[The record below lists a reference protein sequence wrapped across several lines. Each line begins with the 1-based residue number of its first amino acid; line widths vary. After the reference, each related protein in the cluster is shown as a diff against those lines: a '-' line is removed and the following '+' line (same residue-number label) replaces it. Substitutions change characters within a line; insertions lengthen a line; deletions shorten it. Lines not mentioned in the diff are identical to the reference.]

1 MHASVLTPLLCP
13 CHHPRRAQ
21 PQRNAKFKH
30 HGKEDFVLNVPEFT
44 CMPGELVAVCGR
56 VGAGKSSLIQAIL
69 GNMVPVQGAAT
80 VGGKVSYVP
89 QNPWCQN
96 LSLRDNIT
104 FGLPFDEERYSRVS
118 AGARAHWLVA
128 GWHAVVCC
136 MGLCRGSRTNSRYAL
151 LATPLAM
158 TGSLVDTLFCWRAA
172 PPPPPTQPQP
182 QTIHDCALE
191 LDLQILP
198 KGDQSKAGLRGIN
211 LSGGQRQRLNLARAA
226 YFNGDLV
233 LLDNAL
239 SAVDHHTAHHIFKNL
254 LKDSLCEKAT
264 VLITHQVEFL
274 PQCDKVAIMDQGD
287 MLYFGPWNAQAQQLL
302 SKVLPASHLLAAAG
316 NAEQPKE
323 GVPKKKSVRA
333 TSSTLSLSATN
344 IKDNLGKKKDQP
356 ATSLTLGQGVTTW
369 FKFAR
374 LGLHI
379 LGVTTLV
386 WFLSAQTSRQIS
398 DMW

>member
-1 MHASVLTPLLCP
+1 VL
-13 CHHPRRAQ
+13 
-21 PQRNAKFKH
+21 
-30 HGKEDFVLNVPEFT
+30 
-44 CMPGELVAVCGR
+44 
-56 VGAGKSSLIQAIL
+56 
-69 GNMVPVQGAAT
+69 
-80 VGGKVSYVP
+80 
-89 QNPWCQN
+89 
-96 LSLRDNIT
+96 
-104 FGLPFDEERYSRVS
+104 
-118 AGARAHWLVA
+118 
-128 GWHAVVCC
+128 
-136 MGLCRGSRTNSRYAL
+136 
-151 LATPLAM
+151 
-158 TGSLVDTLFCWRAA
+158 
-172 PPPPPTQPQP
+172 PPPPSPQSQP

-254 LKDSLCEKAT
+254 LKDTLCEKAT

-287 MLYFGPWNAQAQQLL
+287 MIYFGPWNAQAQQLL
-302 SKVLPASHLLAAAG
+302 SKVLPTSHLLAAAG

-356 ATSLTLGQGVTTW
+356 ATSLTLAGGIATW
-369 FKFAR
+369 FKFGR
-374 LGLHI
+374 LGFHV
-379 LGVTTLV
+379 LGVSALV
-386 WFLSAQTSRQIS
+386 WFMAAQTSRQIS
-398 DMW
+398 DLW